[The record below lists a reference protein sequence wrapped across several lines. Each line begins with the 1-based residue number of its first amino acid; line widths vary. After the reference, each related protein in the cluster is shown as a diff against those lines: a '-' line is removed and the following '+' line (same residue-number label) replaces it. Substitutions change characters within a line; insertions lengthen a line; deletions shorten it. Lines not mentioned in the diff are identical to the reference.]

1 MGNTEHEFSLTA
13 RAKLTT
19 VAILLIFG
27 VPILYASYLQ
37 FQSQQP
43 LMGALMIGLFILFI
57 LLLLIATGYKIT
69 IAESSLYRRSL
80 LSSDSVDFQ
89 DIDAINFGSSWSN
102 FHVQSDG
109 TKIFITKDFE
119 NHEQIIHHILDKV
132 RRVQNMEN
140 VRLIGETELIEQ
152 YT

>member
-1 MGNTEHEFSLTA
+1 MDNTEQEFSLTA

-19 VAILLIFG
+19 VGILLIFG

-57 LLLLIATGYKIT
+57 LLLVIATGHKIK
-69 IAESSLYRRSL
+69 IADASLYRESL
-80 LSSDSVDFQ
+80 LSSNSVDFH
-89 DIDAINFGSSWSN
+89 DIEAINFGSSWSN
-102 FHVQSDG
+102 FHVQSNG

-119 NHEQIIHHILDKV
+119 NHEQIIHHILEKV
-132 RRVQNMEN
+132 RRVQNIED
-140 VRLIGETELIEQ
+140 VKLIGETELIEQ